1 MWGLLN
7 MTIGE
12 QNRDKSY
19 MDLIENN
26 KLGEQEEAVL
36 RMFHLYPDKTSQFIA
51 DMLMIPLASVNG
63 RRNSLMEKGLL
74 IESGTDYQE
83 SNIGRTTYRVNFLG
97 DSRANKK
104 DSKGCLSAGMLERF
118 ERQLLSMRLNYHKA
132 NEHQR
137 KRLLDQ
143 LKLTVENY
151 EDES

>member
-1 MWGLLN
+1 

-12 QNRDKSY
+12 QNRNDSY
-19 MDLIENN
+19 MELIKNN

-36 RMFHLYPDKTSQFIA
+36 RMFHKYPDSTSQFIA

-63 RRNSLMEKGLL
+63 RRNSLIEKGLL

-83 SNIGRTTYRVNFLG
+83 SNIGRTTYRVNLFG
-97 DSRANKK
+97 DSKANKG
-104 DSKGCLSAGMLERF
+104 DSKQCMTAGMVERF

-151 EDES
+151 EE